1 MLRCKRRSLS
11 AEQVFR
17 GFDTVKYMSHTR
29 KIGTILIID
38 DDAIFRELLQ
48 VELQALYNVHT
59 AEDASSAFAIM
70 RERAFDLVISDIKMP
85 GYSGFDVVKKVK
97 DTCPKTKTALIT
109 AYNINDYI
117 RMAKENDISNIIPK
131 STPFNFDE
139 FNAIVKNLVTE
150 RIFGLENY
158 MLPDFAVIGEYTITN
173 SNQINDVEET
183 IIKII
188 SKFHKAEPVVN
199 ILLEE
204 LITNA
209 VYHAPVDDSG
219 KEKYIKH
226 SEVVLDDTEAVL
238 VTVGRDAEKYGVSV
252 LDTSGKLTKKQALYK
267 IDRHVH
273 GEGILDE
280 DGRGL
285 HMSRIYSDRLIIN
298 IKKNIATEAI
308 FMNYLDAKYKG
319 YKPLYINEI

>member
-1 MLRCKRRSLS
+1 MLE
-11 AEQVFR
+11 A
-17 GFDTVKYMSHTR
+17 
-29 KIGTILIID
+29 
-38 DDAIFRELLQ
+38 
-48 VELQALYNVHT
+48 ELQKNYDVHT
-59 AEDASSAFAIM
+59 AEDAAAAFSIL
-70 RERAFDLVISDIKMP
+70 RETGIDLVISDIQMP
-85 GYSGFDVVKKVK
+85 GITGFDVIKGVREEY
-97 DTCPKTKTALIT
+97 PNTKTALIT

-117 RMAKENDISNIIPK
+117 RMAKDNDISNIISK

-139 FNAIVKNLVTE
+139 FNSIVKNLVTE

-158 MLPDFAVIGEYTITN
+158 MLPDFTVLGEYTITN
-173 SNQINDVEET
+173 SNQIGDVEEN
-183 IIKII
+183 IIHLIEN
-188 SKFHKAEPVVN
+188 FHQTEPFVN

-209 VYHAPVDDSG
+209 VYHAPVDKNG

-226 SEVVLDDTEAVL
+226 SSVILDESEAVF
-238 VTVGRDAEKYGVSV
+238 VCVGRDSEKYGVSV
-252 LDTSGKLTKKQALYK
+252 LDTSGKLTKQQVLYR

-273 GEGILDE
+273 GEGLLDE

-298 IKKNIATEAI
+298 IKRNIATEAI
-308 FMNYLDAKYKG
+308 FMNYLDDKYKG

>member
-1 MLRCKRRSLS
+1 
-11 AEQVFR
+11 
-17 GFDTVKYMSHTR
+17 
-29 KIGTILIID
+29 
-38 DDAIFRELLQ
+38 
-48 VELQALYNVHT
+48 
-59 AEDASSAFAIM
+59 
-70 RERAFDLVISDIKMP
+70 
-85 GYSGFDVVKKVK
+85 
-97 DTCPKTKTALIT
+97 
-109 AYNINDYI
+109 
-117 RMAKENDISNIIPK
+117 MAKENDISNIISK

-139 FNAIVKNLVTE
+139 FNSIVKNLVTE

-158 MLPDFAVIGEYTITN
+158 MLPDFTVIGEYTITN

-188 SKFHKAEPVVN
+188 SKFHKAEPFIN

-209 VYHAPVDDSG
+209 VYHAPVDGSG
-219 KEKYIKH
+219 KEKYLKH

-252 LDTSGKLTKKQALYK
+252 LDTSGKLTKRQVLYK

-273 GEGILDE
+273 GEGLLDE

-308 FMNYLDAKYKG
+308 FMNYLDDKYKG
-319 YKPLYINEI
+319 YKPLHINEI